1 MRNINLALLSLITKF
16 SNLLEPINMNSRQI
30 VNLLFGALLFIV
42 MVDKHLQAQVTL
54 EPDLILFGRDEIPL
68 NGEIIYDTFFY
79 LDRDKGAFRGGFL
92 YNSTDWSPDSI
103 GSCSFG
109 FGRQV
114 KVTGFDGAIAL
125 GTFSEARGNSG
136 ITAIGASSKVS
147 GDYGATAIGWSCES
161 RGSGGPMALGVGCQ
175 AIGNSGPIA
184 IGRFAVAQGDYA
196 SVSIGNGTIAN
207 GQSCMALGR
216 YNDTLVAAN
225 TEMSETSPLLI
236 VGNGDYANESNAM
249 VILKNGNVGIGS
261 NQPSDALEVISA
273 DGSDVLRV
281 RNGTATQFRIFG
293 NNSISFGSNNS
304 NVSAGDVY
312 FQNQIGMGV
321 GNPTHR
327 LQLANSMVDSVGKA
341 KATAWDTYSD
351 GRVKSS
357 IEPLRYSIHD
367 LMNLRPVAYR
377 HHSSEFRTD
386 HQLVVSE
393 ENYQRQIGFIAQE
406 VYGVM
411 PEIVEKPEDETKELW
426 SMDYDRF
433 APVLVKSI
441 QDQQDIIEAQSE
453 QIRALIQNQS
463 RMQEELELLKS
474 LIAGKSSAS
483 EPATNVAG
491 IANGQT
497 K

>member
-1 MRNINLALLSLITKF
+1 MSKQFINLLDST
-16 SNLLEPINMNSRQI
+16 NMNSLQI
-30 VNLLFGALLFIV
+30 FNHLLGSLLIIV
-42 MVDKHLQAQVTL
+42 MVDSHLQAQVTL
-54 EPDLILFGRDEIPL
+54 EPDLILFGRDALPA
-68 NGEIIYDTFFY
+68 NGEIVYDTFFY
-79 LDRDKGAFRGGFL
+79 YDRDQAAFRGGYL
-92 YNSTDWSPDSI
+92 YNSANWSPDSL
-103 GSCSFG
+103 GFCSFG

-225 TEMSETSPLLI
+225 TEMSETSPILI

-261 NQPSDALEVISA
+261 NQPSDTLEVISA
-273 DGSDVLRV
+273 DGSDALRI

-293 NNSISFGSNNS
+293 NNSISIGSNNS

-312 FQNQIGMGV
+312 FHNQIGMGV
-321 GNPTHR
+321 GTPTHR

-341 KATAWDTYSD
+341 KAAAWDTYSD
-351 GRVKSS
+351 GRVKSN
-357 IEPLRYSIHD
+357 IEPLRYSINE
-367 LMNLRPVAYR
+367 LMNLRPVAYN

-386 HQLVVSE
+386 HELVVSK
-393 ENYQRQIGFIAQE
+393 ENFQRQIGFIAQE
-406 VYGVM
+406 VYKIM
-411 PEIVEKPEDETKELW
+411 PEIVEKPADETRDLW

-441 QDQQDIIEAQSE
+441 QDQQQIIQDQSE
-453 QIRALIQNQS
+453 QISELIQNQS
-463 RMQEELELLKS
+463 RMQEELDLLKS
-474 LIAGKSSAS
+474 LIAGKIQVPAS
-483 EPATNVAG
+483 ATNAADM
-491 IANGQT
+491 ANGQT